1 MISRAR
7 TLEVSGLTL
16 RFGGILALAGVSFS
30 ARPSELLAVVGPNG
44 AGKTALLN
52 CVNGIYR
59 PTSGRIALDG
69 EELGRVPLRR
79 MAALGV
85 GRAFQHAELFPHL
98 SVIDNLLV
106 GRHPRMRAGVLTGGI
121 RLGRARREE
130 LEQRRA
136 VEEIVDFFEL
146 YRYRDEPVGGLP
158 YGIQKLVGVA
168 RALAGEPGV
177 LLLDEPCTGL
187 IREER
192 EDLARFLLRIHYEMK
207 PTIVWVEHDM
217 QMVSDLADRVI
228 VLNHGVKVAEG
239 TPDEVRAD
247 PEVVA
252 AYLGKP
258 VETAA

>member
-1 MISRAR
+1 MTAHGRR
-7 TLEVSGLTL
+7 LDVSELTL
-16 RFGGILALAGVSFS
+16 RFGGIMALAGVSFS
-30 ARPSELLAVVGPNG
+30 AHAGELLALVGPNG

-52 CVNGIYR
+52 CINGIYR

-69 EELGRVPLRR
+69 QDITRVSLRR
-79 MAALGV
+79 MASIGV
-85 GRAFQHAELFPHL
+85 GRAFQHGELFPHL
-98 SVIDNLLV
+98 SVVDNLLV
-106 GRHPRMRAGVLTGGI
+106 GRHPRMRAGVLSGGL

-130 LEQRRA
+130 IEERGA

-146 YRYRDEPVGGLP
+146 YRYRDDPVGGLP

-168 RALAGEPGV
+168 RALASEPSV

-192 EDLARFLLRIHYEMK
+192 ENLARFLLRVHYEMR
-207 PTIVWVEHDM
+207 PTILWVEHDM

-228 VLNHGVKVAEG
+228 VLNYGVKVADG
-239 TPDEVRAD
+239 TPEAVRAD

-252 AYLGKP
+252 AYLGKA